1 MEHIK
6 YLSISIRYPDARYLC
21 RLPNTECFALLTCRQ
36 LRLEVVLV
44 DVGHETDDA
53 LEHED
58 EEEEDGVPGQQPA
71 ALEGHGAVACEVRS
85 CINSDDGLLSN
96 STNPAETRARRHSP
110 RR

>member
-1 MEHIK
+1 M
-6 YLSISIRYPDARYLC
+6 
-21 RLPNTECFALLTCRQ
+21 
-36 LRLEVVLV
+36 V

>member
-6 YLSISIRYPDARYLC
+6 YLSISRRYPDARYLC

-36 LRLEVVLV
+36 LCLEVVLV

-58 EEEEDGVPGQQPA
+58 DDEEDGVPGQQPA

-85 CINSDDGLLSN
+85 CINSDDGLL
-96 STNPAETRARRHSP
+96 
-110 RR
+110 

>member
-6 YLSISIRYPDARYLC
+6 YLSISIRYPDARYLS
-21 RLPNTECFALLTCRQ
+21 RLPNTATCRQ

-53 LEHED
+53 LYHED
-58 EEEEDGVPGQQPA
+58 DEEEDGVPGQQAA
-71 ALEGHGAVACEVRS
+71 ALEGHGAVACEVRI
-85 CINSDDGLLSN
+85 CINSDDGLLSK
-96 STNPAETRARRHSP
+96 STNPAETRAQRHIP